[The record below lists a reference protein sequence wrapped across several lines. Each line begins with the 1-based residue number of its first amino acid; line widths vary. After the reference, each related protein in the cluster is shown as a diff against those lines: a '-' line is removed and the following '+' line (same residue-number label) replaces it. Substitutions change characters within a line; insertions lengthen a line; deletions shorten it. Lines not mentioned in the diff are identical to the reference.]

1 MDNAIV
7 NEYTKLLEKKAR
19 LQKDLS
25 VLPQGYISKKNINGR
40 TYYYLQNRVS
50 GKMTGIYLKKD
61 EVDRVSE
68 QLRLRK
74 QYEAELPKE
83 NSRLSE
89 LEQAARLIG
98 HGLDRRLLIQKL
110 GAGMDRLSAD
120 QKGRCIS
127 FADAMNAIEGVPAS
141 AQTSKELADW
151 QAGKTSYLSVFEAT
165 LRRYGF
171 GTGVQP

>member
-74 QYEAELPKE
+74 QYEAELPKV

-98 HGLDRRLLIQKL
+98 HGLDRRLLLQKL
-110 GAGMDRLSAD
+110 GAGMDMLSAD

-127 FADAMNAIEGVPAS
+127 FADAMKAS
-141 AQTSKELADW
+141 AQTSKGLADW

>member
-74 QYEAELPKE
+74 QYEAELPKV

-89 LEQAARLIG
+89 LEQAAQLIG
-98 HGLDRRLLIQKL
+98 HGLDRRLLLQKL

-141 AQTSKELADW
+141 AQTSKGLADW

>member
-74 QYEAELPKE
+74 QYEAELPKV

-98 HGLDRRLLIQKL
+98 HGLDRRLLLQKL
-110 GAGMDRLSAD
+110 GAGMDMLSAD

-141 AQTSKELADW
+141 AQTSKELGDW

>member
-68 QLRLRK
+68 QLRWRK
-74 QYEAELPKE
+74 QYEAELPTV

-98 HGLDRRLLIQKL
+98 HGLDRRLLLQKL
-110 GAGMDRLSAD
+110 GAGMDMLSAD

-141 AQTSKELADW
+141 AQTSKGLADW

>member
-74 QYEAELPKE
+74 QYEAELPKV

-98 HGLDRRLLIQKL
+98 HGLDRRLLLQKL
-110 GAGMDRLSAD
+110 
-120 QKGRCIS
+120 
-127 FADAMNAIEGVPAS
+127 
-141 AQTSKELADW
+141 
-151 QAGKTSYLSVFEAT
+151 
-165 LRRYGF
+165 
-171 GTGVQP
+171 